1 MRILKNVTLTATVTS
16 EQCHIDIIDDDLC
29 EPDETFYISLISLND
44 NCVVDSSS
52 IPVTIVDDDGR
63 SANLAHACQT
73 VARGQ

>member
-29 EPDETFYISLISLND
+29 EQNETFYISLLSLND

-52 IPVTIVDDDGR
+52 IAVTIVDDDGR
-63 SANLAHACQT
+63 SMLT
-73 VARGQ
+73 